1 MKRILIALA
10 ILASVQVANAQVKAV
25 EGAKKAL
32 DNAVTASQNEKKAAK
47 AATWQKLGDAYVA
60 AYDAPTSNVVGADK
74 AQLQML
80 MTDEKPVSSENV
92 VLGGQQ
98 YEKVAYDYKNLYF
111 TPEGQLAVIEVTK
124 PVVEN
129 ALEGALEAYKKM
141 YELDAKKAKDASAAY
156 ENISKKYSN
165 EAYNKYTF
173 GDYSGSSVYFEKAA
187 DVAALAPLS
196 KVDTNSI
203 YNAAFTAHFAKEYE
217 RAEKFF
223 NKCIAIGNYGEGG
236 DVYAKLAD
244 VKMNLKD
251 TLAAKNL
258 LEEGFSKFPQSQGIL
273 IGLINYYLT
282 NNEDPEKLFVLLD
295 KAKENEPNNASL
307 YYVEGNIRA
316 QLGQYDQA
324 VKAYEYCAEVD
335 PNYEFGFIGEGI
347 MYYNR
352 AIDLQTKA
360 SEELDDAKYMA
371 LVADFEKALKSC
383 IEPFEKAY
391 ALTKGEDIKKSVA
404 EYLKNAYYR
413 FMSDDDPKY
422 KEGYEKYSAIVA
434 Q

>member
-10 ILASVQVANAQVKAV
+10 ILASAQVANAQVAAIEK
-25 EGAKKAL
+25 AKKDL
-32 DNAVTASQNEKKAAK
+32 DKAVTASQNEKKAAK
-47 AATWQKLGDAYVA
+47 AATWQKLGDAYVD
-60 AYDAPTSNVVGADK
+60 AYDAPTSNLVGGDK
-74 AQLQML
+74 TALQLVMN
-80 MTDEKPVSSENV
+80 DDKPISTENV

-98 YEKVAYDYKNLYF
+98 FEKEVHAYKNLYF
-111 TPEGQLAVIEVTK
+111 TPDGKLAIIEVTN
-124 PVVEN
+124 PVIEN
-129 ALEGALEAYKKM
+129 SLEKAVAAYSKM
-141 YELDAKKAKDASAAY
+141 YELDSKKAKDAAAAY
-156 ENISKKYSN
+156 NNISGKYSN
-165 EAYNKYTF
+165 EAYNQYSL
-173 GDYSGSSVYFEKAA
+173 GDYSAASLYFEKAA
-187 DVAALAPLS
+187 EVSELAPLS
-196 KVDTNSI
+196 KIDTNSV
-203 YNAAFTAHFAKEYE
+203 YNAAFTAHFAKQYE

-223 NKCIAIGNYGEGG
+223 NKCIAIGNYGDNG
-236 DVYAKLAD
+236 DVYAKLSD

-258 LEEGFSKFPQSQGIL
+258 LEEGFTKFPQSQSIL

-295 KAKENEPNNASL
+295 KAKANEPNNASL
-307 YYVEGNIRA
+307 FYVEGNIRA
-316 QLGQYDQA
+316 QLGQYDEA
-324 VKAYEYCAEVD
+324 MKAYNHCSEINPEYE
-335 PNYEFGFIGEGI
+335 YGFIGAGV

-352 AIDLQTKA
+352 AIELQTKA

-371 LVADFEKALKSC
+371 LVADFEQSLKNC

-391 ALTKGEDIKKSVA
+391 ELTKAEDIKKSVA

-422 KEGYEKYSAIVA
+422 KAGYEKYSAIVA